1 LICLVY
7 SPSRPK
13 KLDDVSHQEEV
24 VEALKNTLNTGN
36 LPHLLFYGPPGTG
49 KTSTILAVARD
60 LFGPD
65 LMKTRVLELN
75 ASHER
80 GIDVIRDKVKSFAQI
95 AIGSRDNAEGYPC
108 PPFKIIILDE
118 ADCMTKDAQSALRR
132 TMENYAKVTRF
143 CIICNYVSRIIE
155 PITSRCAKFRYKS
168 LSEESMLK
176 RLQYICSAEAV
187 VAQDNALRTLISVSD
202 GDLRKAITLLQTST
216 KLVLAGD
223 ELTEDIVLEVS
234 GSVPTPVG
242 EHLWS
247 SALTGDVRVIQKAVQ
262 EVILM
267 GYPVDQVLQRL
278 LQVLLRKK
286 AANTLE
292 KVGDFGLS
300 QLVVRMAAAERRL
313 VDGANEEAQLG
324 DIMSVA
330 VQVIAQGI

>member
-1 LICLVY
+1 M
-7 SPSRPK
+7 
-13 KLDDVSHQEEV
+13 DDVSHQEEV

-234 GSVPTPVG
+234 GSVPTPVV

-313 VDGANEEAQLG
+313 VDGANEEAQLS

>member
-1 LICLVY
+1 MICLVY

-234 GSVPTPVG
+234 GSVPTPVV